1 MSVPPGPY
9 ATLPH
14 PALALVCFVGGCVA
28 ALAAFRRGV
37 RAGVLVPGGT
47 RRPSPAKSPD
57 PRSAEQRRE
66 WVREARRL
74 GLLALG
80 LWALGAWL

>member
-1 MSVPPGPY
+1 MIVPPGHY

-14 PALALVCFVGGCVA
+14 PALALACFVGGCFA

-37 RAGVLVPGGT
+37 RAGVLVLGGT
-47 RRPSPAKSPD
+47 RRSPPTGSAD
-57 PRSAEQRRE
+57 PLSAEQRRE
-66 WVREARRL
+66 WAREARRL

-80 LWALGAWL
+80 LWALGAWF

>member
-1 MSVPPGPY
+1 MIVPSGHY

-14 PALALVCFVGGCVA
+14 PALALTCFAGGCIA
-28 ALAAFRRGV
+28 ALAAYRRGV

-47 RRPSPAKSPD
+47 RRPPPASAD
-57 PRSAEQRRE
+57 PGEAERRRQ
-66 WVREARRL
+66 WAREARRL
-74 GLLALG
+74 GLLAVA

>member
-1 MSVPPGPY
+1 MSVPPGHY

-14 PALALVCFVGGCVA
+14 PALALACFVGGFA
-28 ALAAFRRGV
+28 AAVAAFRRGV
-37 RAGVLVPGGT
+37 RAGVLVSAGS
-47 RRPSPAKSPD
+47 RRPAPAPGD
-57 PRSAEQRRE
+57 PAEAERRRQ
-66 WVREARRL
+66 WASDARRL